1 MSERPLLAIDGL
13 DVRLQAERRRMH
25 VLRNVSLE
33 IGSNKVVGLVGE
45 SGSGKSTLALAILG
59 MLPDTAMVSARRF
72 RFDAIDSSRYERLE
86 GERGRGLAMVFQDPM
101 SALNPLFSV
110 GSLMVEA
117 QRAKHPDLGS
127 SELWARAEAM
137 LARVGVPD
145 ARQRMR
151 LYPHAFSGGM
161 RQRVMI
167 AMAFLVEPKLLLADE
182 PTTALDATI
191 EAQIIALLRELR
203 EQTRCSVL
211 LVSHSLGLVAELCE
225 EVLVMYAGEIVERG
239 RAEDVLAHPL
249 HPYTRALLTCEIDP
263 AEPVTRDTP
272 LRTIAG
278 SVPDLAA
285 PPQGCIFAARCPLRH
300 ERCDTA
306 PPVVVRGGGQSA
318 ACWLA

>member
-1 MSERPLLAIDGL
+1 MTGPPLLAIDGL
-13 DVRLQAERRRMH
+13 DVRLEGGRGSLH

-33 IGSNKVVGLVGE
+33 IGENTVVGLVGE
-45 SGSGKSTLALAILG
+45 SGSGKSTLALAVLG
-59 MLPDTAMVSARRF
+59 MLPGNAEVSARRF
-72 RFDAIDSSRYERLE
+72 RFDGIDSDHYAKLE

-117 QRAKHPDLGS
+117 QRAKHPHAARG
-127 SELWARAEAM
+127 ELWNRAEAM

-145 ARQRMR
+145 AKQRMR
-151 LYPHAFSGGM
+151 LHPHAFSGGM

-225 EVLVMYAGEIVERG
+225 EIFVMYAGEIVERG
-239 RAEDVLAHPL
+239 AAADVLERPL
-249 HPYTRALLTCEIDP
+249 HPYTRALLACEIDP
-263 AEPVTRDTP
+263 GEPVSRDTP

-278 SVPDLAA
+278 GVPDLAA
-285 PPQGCIFAARCPLRH
+285 PPPGCIFAGRCPLRH
-300 ERCDTA
+300 ERCVET
-306 PPVVVRGGGQSA
+306 PPAVEREPGHSA

>member
-1 MSERPLLAIDGL
+1 MTGSPLLAIDGL
-13 DVRLQAERRRMH
+13 DVRLEGGRGSLH

-33 IGSNKVVGLVGE
+33 IGANTVVGLVGE
-45 SGSGKSTLALAILG
+45 SGSGKSTLALAVLG
-59 MLPDTAMVSARRF
+59 MLPGNAEVSARRF
-72 RFDAIDSSRYERLE
+72 RFHRIDSDRYARLE

-117 QRAKHPDLGS
+117 QRAKHPNASRG
-127 SELWARAEAM
+127 ELWNRAEAM

-145 ARQRMR
+145 AKQRMR
-151 LYPHAFSGGM
+151 LHPHAFSGGM

-191 EAQIIALLRELR
+191 EAQIITLLRELR

-225 EVLVMYAGEIVERG
+225 EILVMYAGEIVERG
-239 RAEDVLAHPL
+239 TAADVLERPL
-249 HPYTRALLTCEIDP
+249 HPYTRALLACEIDP
-263 AEPVTRDTP
+263 GEPVSRDTP

-278 SVPDLAA
+278 GVPDLAA
-285 PPQGCIFAARCPLRH
+285 PPPGCIFASRCPLRH
-300 ERCDTA
+300 ERCAFA
-306 PPVVVRGGGQSA
+306 PPVVVREPGHSA